1 MISSE
6 VPMPMVPKAPRVVRI
21 GLPPLGPAGGGWKL
35 SPAANSLAVTAHFS
49 FIWRAISVATVAA
62 VIVATR
68 AGDVIEGLERRLAP
82 GDREPGELD
91 PRRDLDYASDNNQP
105 QKPETGFGPGLGR
118 EDQLARADDRAGD
131 DHAGP
136 EHSHII

>member
-1 MISSE
+1 
-6 VPMPMVPKAPRVVRI
+6 MPMVPKAPRVVRI
-21 GLPPLGPAGGGWKL
+21 GLPPLGPAGGSWKL
-35 SPAANSLAVTAHFS
+35 SPAANSLAVTAHYS
-49 FIWRAISVATVAA
+49 FIWRAIS
-62 VIVATR
+62 VATR

-105 QKPETGFGPGLGR
+105 EKPETGLRPGLGR
-118 EDQLARADDRAGD
+118 EDQLARADD
-131 DHAGP
+131 DHARP